1 MNEALSSLKQPLYPG
16 SKLMATT
23 AGGSCR
29 DQPLARGGRDL
40 VPCSQSLRATCPVVH
55 ICTPAAALAQ
65 GSWWQEAP
73 GGLDA
78 HGVARQPQALRQ
90 EQSHRGVP
98 EEWRNWAGGG
108 VRLEKGSGRA
118 SSIFTPIF
126 SLNA

>member
-90 EQSHRGVP
+90 LCSSSHTCLLPGNYYTEV
-98 EEWRNWAGGG
+98 A
-108 VRLEKGSGRA
+108 
-118 SSIFTPIF
+118 
-126 SLNA
+126 